1 MVRDGWS
8 SVHKVSPSPRSGVPS
23 EAPVVVAALRTPIGT
38 AGGALADVAA
48 ADLAAPV
55 LAALAASVSALAASG
70 PVSASV
76 SGSVSDAPMLDVVLG
91 NCMGPGGN
99 VARVAA
105 LAAGLPVDV
114 PALTVDRQC
123 GSGLAAVDVGA
134 ALVRASQGVV
144 LAGGVESAS
153 TAPLR
158 FWPGEPPVRYERA
171 PFAPAELGDPDMGEA
186 ADLLAEKAGVSRAR
200 QDAYAARSHA
210 RAVATRDAGGFD
222 AEVVPL
228 QTLRRDERPRTG
240 LGAERLARLRPAF
253 RSAAE
258 GGTVTVGNACG
269 VNDGAAAVALVDA
282 GTHRR
287 LDSPGLRVLSVA
299 TAGVDPH
306 LPGLG
311 LVPATR
317 QALARAGLGLD
328 DLDVIEVNEAFA
340 GQVLACCDALSLD
353 PERVCVEGGAL
364 ALGHPWGASGAVL
377 LVRLFS
383 QLVRAEQGRY
393 GLAAIAVG
401 GGQGVAMVVE
411 RCR

>member
-1 MVRDGWS
+1 MTTPPPDAG
-8 SVHKVSPSPRSGVPS
+8 
-23 EAPVVVAALRTPIGT
+23 APVVVAALRSPIGT
-38 AGGALADVAA
+38 AGGALASVTA

-55 LAALAASVSALAASG
+55 LAALASECPDLQTRE
-70 PVSASV
+70 
-76 SGSVSDAPMLDVVLG
+76 VVLG

-105 LAAGLPVDV
+105 LTAGLPVDV

-123 GSGLAAVDVGA
+123 GSGLAAVDVA
-134 ALVRASQGVV
+134 ASMLHASPGLL

-153 TAPLR
+153 TAPWR
-158 FWPGEPPVRYERA
+158 YWPGSSGEPPTRYERA
-171 PFAPAELGDPDMGEA
+171 PFAPPSLGDPDMGWA
-186 ADLLAEKAGVSRAR
+186 ADQLAERCGVTRAR

-210 RAVATRDAGGFD
+210 AAVATRDRGGFD
-222 AEVVPL
+222 PEVVPIAGVH
-228 QTLRRDERPRTG
+228 RDERPRARLT
-240 LGAERLARLRPAF
+240 AERLARLPTAF
-253 RSAAE
+253 RAADV
-258 GGTVTVGNACG
+258 GGTVTAGNACG

-287 LDSPGLRVLSVA
+287 LDVPGLRVLATA
-299 TAGVDPH
+299 TAGVDPN
-306 LPGLG
+306 LPGIG
-311 LVPATR
+311 LVPAA
-317 QALARAGLGLD
+317 QEALAATGLTVA

-340 GQVLACCDALSLD
+340 GQVLACCDALALD
-353 PERVCVEGGAL
+353 PDRVCVQGGAL

-377 LVRLFS
+377 LVRLFA
-383 QLVRAEQGRY
+383 QLAHAEDRRY